1 MEKVYLE
8 KKRKFNKSQNR
19 ISNNKKVQF
28 YSKKIE
34 DIIYTYRE
42 KKAKEIFENKF
53 KKEKDKLKQFN
64 IIKKIIELDDV
75 EEEYIFYFIKL
86 YKEFNL
92 KLNSNELKN
101 LIIRLSEKHYY
112 ELNLTS
118 DFTYINHK
126 KIYIEELDLI
136 SSYNTHDNF
145 ESLIKI
151 LESKNKGNK
160 KYFSVINKELEVN
173 MPITF
178 KKNENLM
185 YFLIRDFIINSFIER
200 KDNNEYLTMKIIF
213 IENNIELLKSIS
225 KLSEK
230 EQNLILFILIS
241 LTERNNIE
249 NCILKFQNSSI
260 QELFVERKNNL
271 KIEFG
276 ALTGTINY
284 NNTTKKVKILNINLF
299 HLISLFY
306 QMNLS
311 INTHKFYFNKINEM
325 YNDIILLKCVKIEYM
340 NKFNY
345 YSNDIED
352 LKTIIFEIVSSKAM
366 DEYIDKYTDYI
377 SDVNILKNRKFFDYF
392 WENNINFIPFE
403 RNEGFQAESLRA
415 FCIINFSSLPLLS
428 YNDYQGIEI
437 SLFRLLNYTHF
448 VVGLLHE
455 FEGHLNKMILWLY
468 NKSIQVKT
476 IECPNDINYI
486 NYSFNIREEDDAGKL
501 FNVINDNNKTKLKK
515 DLKVED
521 EEWRKKIEGG
531 YNFENTFFNF
541 IISDIITINQ
551 MLFILNSNNY
561 QSLKNTNF
569 FPYLY
574 ISYRNSLKESKIHP
588 EYFKYLKLENVSN
601 SFKNLLNK
609 YNINEIFSFKSR

>member
-53 KKEKDKLKQFN
+53 KKVKDKLKQFN
-64 IIKKIIELDDV
+64 IIKEIIELDDV
-75 EEEYIFYFIKL
+75 EEQSIFCFIKL

-200 KDNNEYLTMKIIF
+200 KDNNEYLTMKILF

-260 QELFVERKNNL
+260 QELLIERKNNL
-271 KIEFG
+271 KIEFD
-276 ALTGTINY
+276 ALTG
-284 NNTTKKVKILNINLF
+284 
-299 HLISLFY
+299 
-306 QMNLS
+306 Q
-311 INTHKFYFNKINEM
+311 
-325 YNDIILLKCVKIEYM
+325 
-340 NKFNY
+340 
-345 YSNDIED
+345 
-352 LKTIIFEIVSSKAM
+352 
-366 DEYIDKYTDYI
+366 
-377 SDVNILKNRKFFDYF
+377 
-392 WENNINFIPFE
+392 
-403 RNEGFQAESLRA
+403 
-415 FCIINFSSLPLLS
+415 
-428 YNDYQGIEI
+428 
-437 SLFRLLNYTHF
+437 
-448 VVGLLHE
+448 
-455 FEGHLNKMILWLY
+455 
-468 NKSIQVKT
+468 
-476 IECPNDINYI
+476 
-486 NYSFNIREEDDAGKL
+486 
-501 FNVINDNNKTKLKK
+501 
-515 DLKVED
+515 
-521 EEWRKKIEGG
+521 
-531 YNFENTFFNF
+531 
-541 IISDIITINQ
+541 
-551 MLFILNSNNY
+551 
-561 QSLKNTNF
+561 
-569 FPYLY
+569 
-574 ISYRNSLKESKIHP
+574 
-588 EYFKYLKLENVSN
+588 
-601 SFKNLLNK
+601 
-609 YNINEIFSFKSR
+609 

>member
-64 IIKKIIELDDV
+64 IIKEIIELDDV
-75 EEEYIFYFIKL
+75 EEEYIFCFIKL

-151 LESKNKGNK
+151 LESKNKENK

-200 KDNNEYLTMKIIF
+200 KDNNEYLTMKILF

-241 LTERNNIE
+241 LTERKNIE

-260 QELFVERKNNL
+260 QESLIERKNNL
-271 KIEFG
+271 KIEFD

-352 LKTIIFEIVSSKAM
+352 LKIIIFEIVSSKAM
-366 DEYIDKYTDYI
+366 NEYIDKYTDYI

-392 WENNINFIPFE
+392 WENNINFILFE
-403 RNEGFQAESLRA
+403 RNEGFQTELLRA
-415 FCIINFSSLPLLS
+415 FHIINFSSLPLLS

-437 SLFRLLNYTHF
+437 SLFRLLNYIHF
-448 VVGLLHE
+448 VVGSLHE
-455 FEGHLNKMILWLY
+455 F
-468 NKSIQVKT
+468 
-476 IECPNDINYI
+476 
-486 NYSFNIREEDDAGKL
+486 DD
-501 FNVINDNNKTKLKK
+501 
-515 DLKVED
+515 
-521 EEWRKKIEGG
+521 
-531 YNFENTFFNF
+531 
-541 IISDIITINQ
+541 
-551 MLFILNSNNY
+551 
-561 QSLKNTNF
+561 
-569 FPYLY
+569 
-574 ISYRNSLKESKIHP
+574 
-588 EYFKYLKLENVSN
+588 
-601 SFKNLLNK
+601 
-609 YNINEIFSFKSR
+609 